1 MSLESTDLRS
11 KQKISVT
18 KHATMNRAIKHD
30 SAERSRISTTD
41 EYAFTLSKIR
51 KIYPPNQIALNELSL
66 SVKQG
71 EFMFVAGASG
81 AGKSTFLKVLMGAER
96 VTDGEGVLLGRNIRS
111 LSRKL
116 LPELR
121 SEIGVI
127 FQDYKLLT
135 SRTVLDNVAF
145 SLEMQGVERDVRED
159 LARKL
164 LIALGLGA
172 KTGVYPQVLSG
183 GEQQRVAVARA
194 LITRPRLILADEPTG
209 NLDPD
214 MTYVVISLL
223 LEAHRSGATVVVA
236 SHDIPLIEELN
247 RRTIVLDQGSLVGDF
262 MKVRE

>member
-1 MSLESTDLRS
+1 MNVAASAQRKHVETAPEYSFKLKKVS
-11 KQKISVT
+11 KV
-18 KHATMNRAIKHD
+18 
-30 SAERSRISTTD
+30 
-41 EYAFTLSKIR
+41 
-51 KIYPPNQIALNELSL
+51 YPPDQIALDDLSI
-66 SVKQG
+66 SVRQG
-71 EFMFVAGASG
+71 EFLFVAGASG
-81 AGKSTFLKVLMGAER
+81 AGKSTFLKILHGAEKISS
-96 VTDGEGVLLGRNIRS
+96 GEGVILGRNMKQ
-111 LSRKL
+111 LSRAQ

-145 SLEMQGVERDVRED
+145 SLEMQGVERKRREE
-159 LARKL
+159 LAFTL
-164 LIALGLGA
+164 LTALGLGKKA
-172 KTGVYPQVLSG
+172 GVLPQVLSG

-214 MTYVVISLL
+214 MTYAVISLL
-223 LEAHRSGATVVVA
+223 LEAHRCGTTVVVA

-247 RRTIVLDQGSLVGDF
+247 RRTIVLDQGHLVGDF